1 MGVSATTAAGVARLH
16 LSWPPLNILTRA
28 ALAEIRAALAGLAPE
43 AALRALVITA
53 EGKHFSAGADVNEH
67 LPPEHEVLIP
77 EFLDTIAALAGFPV
91 PVIAAVRGRCLG
103 GGFELVQAADLVVA
117 GTGASFGQP
126 EIALGVL
133 APAACVVLPRRAG
146 PGAAAAIIYTGD
158 PVPAAEALRLG
169 LADRVVPD
177 DDVDETALALARRIA
192 RHSGTALRLAKRALR
207 AGADARLR
215 AAFDHVSTLYRD
227 ELMATRD
234 ALEGL
239 QAFVAKR
246 PPAWSHR

>member
-1 MGVSATTAAGVARLH
+1 MGVTTTTAEGVARLH

-28 ALAEIRAALAGLAPE
+28 ALAEIRAALAPLATEP
-43 AALRALVITA
+43 ALRTLVVTA
-53 EGKHFSAGADVNEH
+53 EGKHFSAGADVREH

-77 EFLDTIAALAGFPV
+77 EFLATIAALAGFPV

-117 GTGASFGQP
+117 GAGASFGQP

-133 APAACVVLPRRAG
+133 APAACVILPHRAG
-146 PGAAAAIIYTGD
+146 PGAAAAIVYTGD
-158 PVPAAEALRLG
+158 PVSAAEALRLG

-177 DDVDETALALARRIA
+177 EEVDEAALALAGRIA
-192 RHSGTALRLAKRALR
+192 RHSGAALRLARRALR
-207 AGADARLR
+207 AGADAPLG
-215 AAFDHVSTLYRD
+215 AALDAVGALYRD

-234 ALEGL
+234 AVEGL
-239 QAFVAKR
+239 RAFVEKR
-246 PPAWSHR
+246 APAWSHR